1 MAPRTPLTKHQKL
14 HILRQFNSGKAGVC
28 GMALRDKISKTE
40 LHGILEDQELSRGT
54 TLDIIM
60 EENESQEE
68 CGLEKKLEEAA
79 IFKPKEETMANEGM
93 EEAKEYN
100 EEEEEEGGMQQKKSE
115 QMEKVMEKPAKE
127 TVKEKLKKGM
137 QNVKSVMGRVV
148 ERKGRVKG
156 TDNNM
161 EKVTKNLET
170 TVIKKGT
177 VKKISGIWTERGRE
191 QRVTEKGTTVK
202 VIEKVTE
209 KVSEKKVIE
218 KRTGKVIIREQ
229 RIESLVSL
237 ANRTP
242 HTSRFKKEVA
252 GSPHTHHYFRDKKV
266 FTPNSKFQE
275 MNGNSKTPLRRVS
288 WNLSQI
294 ETFSHTTPNPRQK
307 PTTQREHCEGS
318 LSKTVRLYH
327 STPVPKQKPA
337 LTSILQSKEKPTT
350 RSESCQPIPS
360 HNTVQSPSTLQTTL
374 KSARRKLYKLNSSQ
388 KDTSNSSLP
397 MTSQQST
404 RGKQSELNPVYK
416 RPINPSLSLA
426 KQNPSRDELITA
438 VSTVRRV
445 VQNSVSMP
453 RWFTFILDKM
463 LYDQHNPPDLADKLE
478 SWPDCTSLSQSRCD
492 VHSMPGGSDI
502 LPALLTIRRTLHHHQ
517 PPAWFTFTMER
528 ILQDYRNR
536 RPATSPPRG

>member
-40 LHGILEDQELSRGT
+40 LHGILEDQELSRGA

-68 CGLEKKLEEAA
+68 CGLEKKLKEEAA
-79 IFKPKEETMANEGM
+79 ILKQKEETMANEGM
-93 EEAKEYN
+93 EEAKGYN
-100 EEEEEEGGMQQKKSE
+100 EEEEEEGRMQQKTLE

-148 ERKGRVKG
+148 ERKGRVKV
-156 TDNNM
+156 TDDNM
-161 EKVTKNLET
+161 EKVTKKLET
-170 TVIKKGT
+170 TVITKGT
-177 VKKISGIWTERGRE
+177 DKKILGIGTERGRE
-191 QRVTEKGTTVK
+191 QRVTEKGTPVK
-202 VIEKVTE
+202 VIINRIEKGQ
-209 KVSEKKVIE
+209 EKKVIE
-218 KRTGKVIIREQ
+218 KRTGKVIIKEQ
-229 RIESLVSL
+229 RFGSPVSL
-237 ANRTP
+237 ASRTP
-242 HTSRFKKEVA
+242 HTSRLKKEVA

-266 FTPNSKFQE
+266 FTPNSKLQE

-294 ETFSHTTPNPRQK
+294 ETFNHTTPNTRQK
-307 PTTQREHCEGS
+307 PATQLEHCEGS

-327 STPVPKQKPA
+327 STPVTKQKPA
-337 LTSILQSKEKPTT
+337 LTSILQSNEKPTH
-350 RSESCQPIPS
+350 SESCKPIPS
-360 HNTVQSPSTLQTTL
+360 HNIIQNPSTLQTTP

-388 KDTSNSSLP
+388 KDTSKASPP
-397 MTSQQST
+397 MTSHQSI
-404 RGKQSELNPVYK
+404 RGKQSELNPVYR
-416 RPINPSLSLA
+416 RPIDPSFPLA
-426 KQNPSRDELITA
+426 KPNPSRDELITA
-438 VSTVRRV
+438 VSTLRRV

-463 LYDQHNPPDLADKLE
+463 LYDQHNPPDLGDKLE

-502 LPALLTIRRTLHHHQ
+502 LPALLTIRRTLHHQ
-517 PPAWFTFTMER
+517 PPAWFTFTMGR

-536 RPATSPPRG
+536 RPPTSPPRG